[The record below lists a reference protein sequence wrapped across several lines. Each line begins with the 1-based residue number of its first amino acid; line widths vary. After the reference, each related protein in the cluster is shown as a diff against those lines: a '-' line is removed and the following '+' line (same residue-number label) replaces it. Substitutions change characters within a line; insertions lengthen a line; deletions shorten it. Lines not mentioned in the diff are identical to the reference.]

1 MFGKNDKMGDLSTL
15 NHSNLTPKE
24 VKKNVIKDPSP
35 HVKQLANTLSL
46 KDANSVDQF
55 GFDLQNQ
62 LDASAKDVVN
72 ALNSRDTGKIG
83 ADLNQLLVT
92 IKDSQSL
99 GNPRHKGLLS
109 KFMRRGKHYLYQAQA
124 NYQTTGANIDTIS
137 HSLTKSVDKLH
148 ADNQMLD
155 ELYNNNRKYY
165 YDVQDYIDAG
175 TLKLYELDS
184 KTLPDLEA
192 KLKDDSVTT
201 IDAQDV
207 QRVRAFRDRL
217 SKRVYNLKLA
227 QQVALQ
233 QGPQIMMIQASNRE
247 LADNINES
255 ITNAVP
261 LWRNQVAMQISL
273 MKQEQAVKVQSAV
286 HDLTNRLLT
295 ENAKQMHDSSIQIAH
310 QSQTGIVDESTIEA
324 SWSSLVDQIKSIQE
338 IQISGD
344 QKRNEATKR
353 LSNLQSKYE
362 SQIRS
367 ITGQRRT
374 IHAEEY
380 DVDPKALEDH
390 DDQSDDVID
399 GSATDRDVND

>member
-1 MFGKNDKMGDLSTL
+1 M
-15 NHSNLTPKE
+15 
-24 VKKNVIKDPSP
+24 
-35 HVKQLANTLSL
+35 
-46 KDANSVDQF
+46 
-55 GFDLQNQ
+55 
-62 LDASAKDVVN
+62 
-72 ALNSRDTGKIG
+72 
-83 ADLNQLLVT
+83 
-92 IKDSQSL
+92 
-99 GNPRHKGLLS
+99 
-109 KFMRRGKHYLYQAQA
+109 
-124 NYQTTGANIDTIS
+124 
-137 HSLTKSVDKLH
+137 
-148 ADNQMLD
+148 
-155 ELYNNNRKYY
+155 
-165 YDVQDYIDAG
+165 
-175 TLKLYELDS
+175 
-184 KTLPDLEA
+184 
-192 KLKDDSVTT
+192 
-201 IDAQDV
+201 
-207 QRVRAFRDRL
+207 

-255 ITNAVP
+255 ITNSVP

-286 HDLTNRLLT
+286 HELTNRLLM
-295 ENAKQMHDSSIQIAH
+295 ENAKQMHDSSIQIAQ

-380 DVDPKALEDH
+380 DVNPKSLEDH
-390 DDQSDDVID
+390 DDSK
-399 GSATDRDVND
+399 